1 MSARTAVAA
10 TVHHASLVFLRRKA
24 NPRQQCRN
32 HMTTLGVSCTALPRY
47 VRLSAGGRKRCGDV
61 RMGDARAASHIADR
75 PARRHDTSQLSQRL
89 RPSPGAPTP
98 TPAAAAAV
106 AATTARTLTPLNTA
120 RILSQWRSLCS
131 AKTLRRRRVT
141 SFGAEGFRP
150 DCQRRKIPRRAD
162 SFCYAR
168 GQNEKRGLRWITDR
182 FTVRGGRHSYMRG
195 GSASRART
203 TLCVRRRG
211 RDAAGVACLHRRLGH
226 ARTGTICADGPTSPA
241 CRSTPP

>member
-61 RMGDARAASHIADR
+61 KMGDARAASHIADR

-141 SFGAEGFRP
+141 SGDFGAEGFRKER
-150 DCQRRKIPRRAD
+150 CHAGEIFRT
-162 SFCYAR
+162 SV
-168 GQNEKRGLRWITDR
+168 KRDN
-182 FTVRGGRHSYMRG
+182 
-195 GSASRART
+195 
-203 TLCVRRRG
+203 
-211 RDAAGVACLHRRLGH
+211 
-226 ARTGTICADGPTSPA
+226 P
-241 CRSTPP
+241 